1 MQQHPSGSGEH
12 HGAYGYAWPPGFSY
26 MPTGAHPYGQPPMP
40 YGAYP
45 NAQQHVGHVVSPPY
59 GPSHAQP
66 GPAAAPRPK
75 RRRIT
80 PEQLEIL
87 TGVFAEH
94 DTPGYELREK
104 LAGQLNMTIRE
115 VQVRRGARSRRR

>member
-1 MQQHPSGSGEH
+1 
-12 HGAYGYAWPPGFSY
+12 
-26 MPTGAHPYGQPPMP
+26 MPTGAHPYGHGPPGQPIAYQQ
-40 YGAYP
+40 YGAQQYP
-45 NAQQHVGHVVSPPY
+45 GAPQQHGHVVSPAY
-59 GPSHAQP
+59 GPVHAQP

-115 VQVRRGARSRRR
+115 VQVCRSALVSR